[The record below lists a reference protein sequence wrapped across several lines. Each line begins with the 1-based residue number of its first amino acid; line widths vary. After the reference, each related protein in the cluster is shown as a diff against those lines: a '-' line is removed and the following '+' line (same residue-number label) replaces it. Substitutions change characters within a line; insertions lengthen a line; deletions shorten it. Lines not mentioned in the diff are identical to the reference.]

1 MASMVDVSA
10 WIKTRAF
17 AVLKV
22 RSMSE
27 TEISSQRAIVINLTV
42 VGRNKQKNKKRLE
55 KEELS
60 FIQTLAI
67 NVQGM
72 IELANCYYAI
82 CDVTGNLNKDVRD
95 MKSIGESL
103 SENRILTVLKY
114 HPENSFSFSF
124 FLFFNLTFLFNYQG
138 KNGSL

>member
-17 AVLKV
+17 AMLNV

-27 TEISSQRAIVINLTV
+27 TEISSQRAIMINLTV
-42 VGRNKQKNKKRLE
+42 VGRNKRKKKRLE

-60 FIQTLAI
+60 FIQMLAI

-82 CDVTGNLNKDVRD
+82 CNVTRNLNKDVRD

-114 HPENSFSFSF
+114 HPENSFSF
-124 FLFFNLTFLFNYQG
+124 FLFFKFNF
-138 KNGSL
+138 SF